1 MNKNI
6 IGFFAS
12 LFIIA
17 NTHLHSQS
25 NDSIY
30 GIDLNEVIVST
41 PFMENRLNNVLKIE
55 KQSIADLNF
64 TKSQSITKAI
74 DNIPGLSVINTGP
87 AISKPVIRG
96 LSFNR
101 VVLYNNNTKYDN
113 MQWGDE
119 HGLEIASAGIESI
132 EYINCLLYTSD
143 AADDQ

>member
-1 MNKNI
+1 MNKNL

-113 MQWGDE
+113 MQWR
-119 HGLEIASAGIESI
+119 
-132 EYINCLLYTSD
+132 
-143 AADDQ
+143 